1 MNLYPFSRRNLWGLR
16 HIIYPFKLLT
26 VAFHELYLPCHSGK
40 MHGGPHREHHA
51 RSERQGSSFA
61 EGGLTKMRG
70 GIRACTLPAGYLG
83 SSLIGALLIFAGFD
97 TVASKVNKILSFF
110 TKICFIP
117 ICKAQK
123 QLFSVADQVASIVL
137 AVMLLITLWWARN
150 WLTRVVVVMAIGMMV
165 ALWFID
171 HGSPLR
177 FYVLFNGVMSCL
189 YSVWDIVDDL
199 VFRKVNESD
208 ASQFAALCPLIPSRV
223 WGVIWLAYSLHATLL
238 SPYNADSFTCASS
251 RLLISLIF
259 MLGGILA
266 GLAAF
271 KDSTSE
277 QSAASKSEFPS
288 KFFTH
293 EDHSLILVCPS
304 P

>member
-1 MNLYPFSRRNLWGLR
+1 MPTLEYSHPYQRLEPRSVASTLEPNSTQRITLYMITAYALFILIAWNLWGLR

-26 VAFHELYLPCHSGK
+26 VAFHEFSHAAVGK
-40 MHGGPHREHHA
+40 CTGA
-51 RSERQGSSFA
+51 RIESITLDPN

-70 GIRACTLPAGYLG
+70 GIQACTLPAGYLG

-97 TVASKVNKILSFF
+97 TVAS
-110 TKICFIP
+110 
-117 ICKAQK
+117 
-123 QLFSVADQVASIVL
+123 IVL
-137 AVMLLITLWWARN
+137 AIMLLITLWWARN
-150 WLTRVVVVMAIGMMV
+150 WLTRTVVIIAIGIMV
-165 ALWFID
+165 GLWFID

-208 ASQFAALCPLIPSRV
+208 ATQFAKLCPIIPSRV
-223 WGVIWLAYSLHATLL
+223 WGVIWLI
-238 SPYNADSFTCASS
+238 
-251 RLLISLIF
+251 ISVIF
-259 MLGGILA
+259 MVGGILA

-277 QSAASKSEFPS
+277 QTAASQSMFYFSFPFVIS
-288 KFFTH
+288 
-293 EDHSLILVCPS
+293 
-304 P
+304 

>member
-1 MNLYPFSRRNLWGLR
+1 MLLPHPNAALHPRSVGDTLQPNSTQRITLFVIAGYALFILIAWNLWGLR
-16 HIIYPFKLLT
+16 HVIYPFKLLT
-26 VAFHELYLPCHSGK
+26 VAFHEFSHAIVGK
-40 MHGGPHREHHA
+40 CTGA
-51 RSERQGSSFA
+51 RIESITLDPN

-97 TVASKVNKILSFF
+97 TVASKV
-110 TKICFIP
+110 
-117 ICKAQK
+117 
-123 QLFSVADQVASIVL
+123 ASIVL

-150 WLTRVVVVMAIGMMV
+150 WLTRGVVVIAIGVMV

-223 WGVIWLAYSLHATLL
+223 WGVIWL
-238 SPYNADSFTCASS
+238 
-251 RLLISLIF
+251 LISLIF
-259 MLGGILA
+259 LLGGILA

-271 KDSTSE
+271 KDSSSE
-277 QSAASKSEFPS
+277 QSAASQ
-288 KFFTH
+288 KFIPT
-293 EDHSLILVCPS
+293 
-304 P
+304 

>member
-1 MNLYPFSRRNLWGLR
+1 MPALIDEYQHYSYHALQPRSVASTLTPNSTQRTTLYVIAAYVVFILIAWNLWGLR
-16 HIIYPFKLLT
+16 HVIYPFKLLT
-26 VAFHELYLPCHSGK
+26 VAFHEFSHAFVGK
-40 MHGGPHREHHA
+40 LTGA
-51 RSERQGSSFA
+51 RIESITLDPN

-70 GIRACTLPAGYLG
+70 GIQACTLPAGYLG

-97 TVASKVNKILSFF
+97 TVASKV
-110 TKICFIP
+110 
-117 ICKAQK
+117 
-123 QLFSVADQVASIVL
+123 ASIVL

-150 WLTRVVVVMAIGMMV
+150 WLTRGVVVIAIGIMV

-208 ASQFAALCPLIPSRV
+208 ASQFAKLCPLIPSRV
-223 WGVIWLAYSLHATLL
+223 WGVIWL
-238 SPYNADSFTCASS
+238 
-251 RLLISLIF
+251 LISVIF

-277 QSAASKSEFPS
+277 QSAASQ
-288 KFFTH
+288 KFIPT
-293 EDHSLILVCPS
+293 
-304 P
+304 